1 MEEKIMLGFLFKQIH
16 IAFEARC
23 NKNLQNYNLTQ
34 SQMDV
39 LLYLKKHED
48 SIVTQRDLEAGLRLK
63 NPTVTGILNRLEE
76 KNLIIREQN
85 LNDKRSKIIKMTQ
98 KSRAV
103 LKDAYLYIQQLEAQM
118 LTGISEDERKQLSKF
133 LCKIL
138 NNFK

>member
-1 MEEKIMLGFLFKQIH
+1 MLGFLFKQIH

>member
-76 KNLIIREQN
+76 KNLVIREQN